1 MDNQKADSYWLNLE
15 DPTQREWARK
25 HLHNM
30 GAIYLDQPITYKS
43 LDGWLQQERDKD
55 SALLV
60 RMQSAWGQVQR
71 RKESKR
77 AGEKACS
84 FVLSSKAKRHL
95 DTLAK
100 QNKAGIKD
108 FLETLLSD
116 EYEQASQQKIAARDA
131 AKKAAEKEKLLRKK
145 LEAINSALHECIT
158 ELTQRT
164 IMMETENLSIDDISE
179 EQKSRSAALHS
190 ETLKRFTAPRPMLPR
205 DEEFPRGMERPT

>member
-1 MDNQKADSYWLNLE
+1 MSIGMTNTSWFDLENADQRRWALNYLRTYRRALVTE
-15 DPTQREWARK
+15 RE
-25 HLHNM
+25 
-30 GAIYLDQPITYKS
+30 LD
-43 LDGWLQQERDKD
+43 DWFEQEREQD
-55 SALLV
+55 SAVLA
-60 RMQSAWGQVQR
+60 RMKSAWGQVQR

-100 QNKAGIKD
+100 QNDSSIKD

-116 EYEQASQQKIAARDA
+116 EYEKANQQKIAARDA
-131 AKKAAEKEKLLRKK
+131 AKKAVEKEKQLRKK

-164 IMMETENLSIDDISE
+164 IMMEAENLSIDDISE

-190 ETLKRFTAPRPMLPR
+190 ETLKKFTAKRPMLHR
-205 DEEFPRGMERPT
+205 DEVFPRGMERPT

>member
-1 MDNQKADSYWLNLE
+1 MNTDMTSTPWLDLENAD
-15 DPTQREWARK
+15 QRSWA
-25 HLHNM
+25 L
-30 GAIYLDQPITYKS
+30 IYLRTHRGAVITEKG
-43 LDGWLQQERDKD
+43 LDEWLIQERRKD
-55 SALLV
+55 SAVLA
-60 RMQSAWGQVQR
+60 RMKRAWGQVQR

-100 QNKAGIKD
+100 QNESSIKD

-116 EYEQASQQKIAARDA
+116 EYEEASQQKIAARDA

-145 LEAINSALHECIT
+145 LEAINLALHECIT

-164 IMMETENLSIDDISE
+164 IMMETENLSIRDISE
-179 EQKSRSAALHS
+179 EQKSQSATLHS
-190 ETLKRFTAPRPMLPR
+190 ETLKKFTAKRSMLPR
-205 DEEFPRGMERPT
+205 DEVFPRGMERPM

>member
-1 MDNQKADSYWLNLE
+1 MSTNMTSTSWLDLENADQRRWALNYLRTYRGALVTKAGLD
-15 DPTQREWARK
+15 EWFK
-25 HLHNM
+25 
-30 GAIYLDQPITYKS
+30 
-43 LDGWLQQERDKD
+43 QERYQD
-55 SALLV
+55 SAVLA
-60 RMQSAWGQVQR
+60 RMKLAWGQVQR

-100 QNKAGIKD
+100 QNESSIKD
-108 FLETLLSD
+108 FLETLLSY
-116 EYEQASQQKIAARDA
+116 EYEEASQQKIAARDA

-145 LEAINSALHECIT
+145 IEAINSALHECIT
-158 ELTQRT
+158 ELAQRT

-190 ETLKRFTAPRPMLPR
+190 ATLKKFTAKRPMLPR
-205 DEEFPRGMERPT
+205 DEVFPRGMERPT

>member
-25 HLHNM
+25 HLHNK

-43 LDGWLQQERDKD
+43 LDVWLQQERDKD

-84 FVLSSKAKRHL
+84 FVLSSKAKRQL
-95 DTLAK
+95 DSLAK
-100 QNKAGIKD
+100 QNESSIKD

-116 EYEQASQQKIAARDA
+116 EYEEASQQKILAKDA
-131 AKKAAEKEKLLRKK
+131 AKKTAEREKLLRKK
-145 LEAINSALHECIT
+145 LEAINSALHECVT

-164 IMMETENLSIDDISE
+164 IMMEAENLSIDDLSE
-179 EQKSRSAALHS
+179 EQKIRSAALHS
-190 ETLKRFTAPRPMLPR
+190 ETLKKFTAKRLMLPR
-205 DEEFPRGMERPT
+205 DEVFPRGMERPM

>member
-1 MDNQKADSYWLNLE
+1 MSTDMTSTSWFDLENADQRRWALNYLRTYRGALVNEGGLDKWL
-15 DPTQREWARK
+15 K
-25 HLHNM
+25 
-30 GAIYLDQPITYKS
+30 
-43 LDGWLQQERDKD
+43 QERHQD
-55 SALLV
+55 SAVLA
-60 RMQSAWGQVQR
+60 RMKLAWGQVQR

-100 QNKAGIKD
+100 QNESSIKD

-116 EYEQASQQKIAARDA
+116 EYEEASKQKIAARDA
-131 AKKAAEKEKLLRKK
+131 ARKAAEKEKLLRKK

-164 IMMETENLSIDDISE
+164 IMMEAENLSIDDLSE
-179 EQKSRSAALHS
+179 EQKSRSAALRL
-190 ETLKRFTAPRPMLPR
+190 ETLKKFTAPRPMLPR
-205 DEEFPRGMERPT
+205 DEVFPHGMERPT

>member
-1 MDNQKADSYWLNLE
+1 MSTDMTSTSWLDLE
-15 DPTQREWARK
+15 NAHQRRWALNYLRTYRGALVTEAGLDEWFK
-25 HLHNM
+25 
-30 GAIYLDQPITYKS
+30 
-43 LDGWLQQERDKD
+43 QERYQD
-55 SALLV
+55 SAVLA
-60 RMQSAWGQVQR
+60 RMKLAWGQVQR

-100 QNKAGIKD
+100 QNESSIKD

-116 EYEQASQQKIAARDA
+116 EYEEASQQKIAARDA

-145 LEAINSALHECIT
+145 LEAISSALHECIT

-190 ETLKRFTAPRPMLPR
+190 ATLKKFTAKRPMLPR
-205 DEEFPRGMERPT
+205 DEVFPRGMERPT

>member
-1 MDNQKADSYWLNLE
+1 MSTDMTSTSWLDLENADQRRWALNYLLTYRGALVTEAGLDEWL
-15 DPTQREWARK
+15 K
-25 HLHNM
+25 
-30 GAIYLDQPITYKS
+30 
-43 LDGWLQQERDKD
+43 QERYQD
-55 SALLV
+55 SAVLA
-60 RMQSAWGQVQR
+60 RMKLAWGQVQR

-84 FVLSSKAKRHL
+84 FVLSSKAKRQL

-100 QNKAGIKD
+100 QNESSIKD

-116 EYEQASQQKIAARDA
+116 KYEEASQQKIAARDA
-131 AKKAAEKEKLLRKK
+131 AKKSAEKEKPLRKK

-164 IMMETENLSIDDISE
+164 IMMEAENLSIDDISE

-190 ETLKRFTAPRPMLPR
+190 ETLKKFTAKRPMLPR
-205 DEEFPRGMERPT
+205 DEVFPRSMERPT